1 MGTDRLGLRMCA
13 GVCPPA
19 EIKRPL
25 GGTMRGVGCLKLG
38 YFAFDRSGTERAMLK
53 TQGLRIAQSSRVA
66 LRHNGTQ

>member
-53 TQGLRIAQSSRVA
+53 TKGYA
-66 LRHNGTQ
+66 